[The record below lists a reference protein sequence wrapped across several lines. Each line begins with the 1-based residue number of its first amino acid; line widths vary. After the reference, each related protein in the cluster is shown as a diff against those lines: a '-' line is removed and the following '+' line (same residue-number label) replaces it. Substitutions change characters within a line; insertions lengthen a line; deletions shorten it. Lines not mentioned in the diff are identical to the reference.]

1 MASTKSASS
10 KRNTSSKNN
19 SSSKAGSS
27 SKKNTSVR
35 NNAASKNE
43 SAKKNAARG
52 EQEYI
57 QEEIGI
63 GNEIAVWVIGAVMLI
78 LELAN
83 FGLCGAVRYVS
94 CFFFG
99 IFGVIQYIIPM
110 AFLFSA
116 FFLHVNEYKKRAVQ
130 KVVFGFLVLLC
141 IGMISQMAEGGLD
154 TNDFIELLKELFK
167 LGFGSEDGGHAG
179 GGILCGSLAFLLN
192 KAVGEVGTYIIII
205 LAIIICILLFTETS
219 LINLIK
225 NITGDM
231 MTSDDGYD
239 EDEDEFEEE
248 RIRRN
253 RKKSRKVKS
262 ERNPD
267 FDEIV
272 IEDYSDGRREGAVK
286 KSGNLLESIEVLS
299 DSPDK
304 TDKTGKKTD
313 KLPDDEEVH
322 EITMDVPVNLPG
334 ENMDAFS
341 NKTDIITEKYD
352 PYEDAQVLSL
362 SPIEDDEA
370 LPAPKKTRSRK
381 SSVNK
386 PVKEANV
393 VSDAKETSAIGD
405 TLTNSEKEAVMNMEN
420 KTAKEEKNLSAKE
433 VGSSDSDYKFPP
445 IELLKPGKSSGKL
458 TDNSVKENAIKLQE
472 VLKSFGVNVTMTNYS
487 CGPSVTR
494 YEMVPEQGVKV
505 SKITGLAD
513 DIMMNLAAQSIRIE
527 APIPGKSAV
536 GIEIPNGERSGVGF
550 RELIDT
556 QKFIKHPSKIAFAVG
571 KDIEGNVV
579 VEDIAKMPHLL
590 IAGATGSGKSV
601 CTNTLIMSI
610 LYKAR
615 PDEVKLIL
623 VDPKQ
628 VELKVYNGIPH
639 LLTPVVTDPKK
650 AAGALNW
657 AVAEMTDRYQKF
669 SECNVRNIQG
679 YNDKVREL
687 EESGEVGEDKLTK
700 MPQIVIIV
708 DELADLMMVAKAEVE
723 EAIVRLAQLARAAG
737 IHLVIATQRPSVDV
751 VTGLIKANVPS
762 RIALSVS
769 SGIDSRTIIDTVGAE
784 KLLGNGDMLFY
795 PTMYPKPLRV
805 QGAYISDDEVLKV
818 VEFLKA
824 NNGETTYSEE
834 MTNKI
839 TSSAAGGAMGG
850 HSDGGS
856 GDDRDE
862 YFVQAGKFIIEKN
875 KASIG
880 MLQRM
885 FKIGF
890 NRAARIMDQLS
901 EAGVVGPEV
910 GTKPREVLMTE
921 EQFEEYVD
929 EYF

>member
-1 MASTKSASS
+1 MAEKKSKSTNSNKETK
-10 KRNTSSKNN
+10 KRN
-19 SSSKAGSS
+19 
-27 SKKNTSVR
+27 
-35 NNAASKNE
+35 
-43 SAKKNAARG
+43 SAKTQAAKRNV
-52 EQEYI
+52 
-57 QEEIGI
+57 QEEESSYAL
-63 GNEIAVWVIGAVMLI
+63 EIAIWVIGAVMLI
-78 LELAN
+78 VELGN
-83 FGLCGAVRYVS
+83 FGLCGAVSYVS
-94 CFFFG
+94 NFFFG
-99 IFGVIQYIIPM
+99 LFGIIEYVLPVAVM
-110 AFLFSA
+110 FAA
-116 FFLHVNEYKKRAVQ
+116 FFLHINEYRRRAVN
-130 KVVFGFLVLLC
+130 KVVFGSFVLLC
-141 IGMISQMAEGGLD
+141 IGMIGQLAAGIDKYDFTKLFMEGFQD
-154 TNDFIELLKELFK
+154 K
-167 LGFGSEDGGHAG
+167 LG
-179 GGILCGSLAFLLN
+179 GGIVCGSLAYLLQA
-192 KAVGEVGTYIIII
+192 AVGQIGTYIIIVA
-205 LAIIICILLFTETS
+205 AIIICIVLFAEVSVIDMFRGVIET
-219 LINLIK
+219 I
-225 NITGDM
+225 
-231 MTSDDGYD
+231 SDVRADGREY
-239 EDEDEFEEE
+239 EEQEEE
-248 RIRRN
+248 IIPAGKKKRTSGYEHIVKEDYPDEKDPVFAQ
-253 RKKSRKVKS
+253 RKKTSVLDS
-262 ERNPD
+262 ISVLPPD
-267 FDEIV
+267 ADKGILP
-272 IEDYSDGRREGAVK
+272 AK
-286 KSGNLLESIEVLS
+286 KE
-299 DSPDK
+299 
-304 TDKTGKKTD
+304 T
-313 KLPDDEEVH
+313 KLPLNEEVH
-322 EITMDVPVNLPG
+322 EITMTYDLDLPG
-334 ENMDAFS
+334 EHMPVA
-341 NKTDIITEKYD
+341 EKEEKPD
-352 PYEDAQVLSL
+352 KPRRKRKATARQNTVPTVL
-362 SPIEDDEA
+362 PEA
-370 LPAPKKTRSRK
+370 EEQPMPKEMK
-381 SSVNK
+381 SSVPDK
-386 PVKEANV
+386 K
-393 VSDAKETSAIGD
+393 D
-405 TLTNSEKEAVMNMEN
+405 TALHMEN
-420 KTAKEEKNLSAKE
+420 KTAATVENVSAKE
-433 VGSSDSDYKFPP
+433 IGNSDHTYQFPP
-445 IELLKPGKSSGKL
+445 LELLKKGK
-458 TDNSVKENAIKLQE
+458 TQTAEKEDLIRHNAIKLQE

-536 GIEIPNGERSGVGF
+536 GIEIPNTKRSGVGF

-556 QKFIKHPSKIAFAVG
+556 EKFIKHPSKIAFAVG

-657 AVAEMTDRYQKF
+657 AVAEMTKRYQMF

-679 YNDKVREL
+679 YNEKVREVQ
-687 EESGEVGEDKLTK
+687 ESGKVDEDALEK

-769 SGIDSRTIIDTVGAE
+769 SGVDSRTIIDSVGAE

-805 QGAYISDDEVLKV
+805 QGAYISDDEVMNV
-818 VEFLKA
+818 VEYLKA
-824 NNGETTYSEE
+824 QNGETTYNEE
-834 MTNKI
+834 VTTQI
-839 TSSAAGGAMGG
+839 TSSTGSSATAIGNGA
-850 HSDGGS
+850 SDDG
-856 GDDRDE
+856 RDE
-862 YFVQAGKFIIEKN
+862 YFVQAGKFIIDKN

-890 NRAARIMDQLS
+890 NRAARIMDQLF
-901 EAGVVGPEV
+901 EAGVVGPEE
-910 GTKPREVLMTE
+910 GTKPRQVLMSE
-921 EQFEEYVD
+921 EQFEQYID

>member
-1 MASTKSASS
+1 MAEKKSKSTNSNKETK
-10 KRNTSSKNN
+10 KRN
-19 SSSKAGSS
+19 
-27 SKKNTSVR
+27 
-35 NNAASKNE
+35 
-43 SAKKNAARG
+43 SAKTQAAKRNV
-52 EQEYI
+52 
-57 QEEIGI
+57 QEEESSYAL
-63 GNEIAVWVIGAVMLI
+63 EITIWVIGAVMLI
-78 LELAN
+78 VELGN
-83 FGLCGAVRYVS
+83 FGLCGAVSYVS
-94 CFFFG
+94 NFFFG
-99 IFGVIQYIIPM
+99 LFGIIEYVLPVAVM
-110 AFLFSA
+110 FAA
-116 FFLHVNEYKKRAVQ
+116 FFLHINEYRRRAVN
-130 KVVFGFLVLLC
+130 KVVFGSFVLLC
-141 IGMISQMAEGGLD
+141 IGMIGQLAAGIDKYDFTKLFMEGFQD
-154 TNDFIELLKELFK
+154 K
-167 LGFGSEDGGHAG
+167 LG
-179 GGILCGSLAFLLN
+179 GGIVCGSLAYLLQA
-192 KAVGEVGTYIIII
+192 AVGQIGTYIIIVA
-205 LAIIICILLFTETS
+205 AIIICIVLFAEVSVIDMFRGVIET
-219 LINLIK
+219 I
-225 NITGDM
+225 
-231 MTSDDGYD
+231 SDVRADGREY
-239 EDEDEFEEE
+239 EEQEEE
-248 RIRRN
+248 IIPAGKKKRTSGYEHIVKEDYPDEKDPVFAQ
-253 RKKSRKVKS
+253 RKKTSVLDS
-262 ERNPD
+262 ISVLPPD
-267 FDEIV
+267 ADKGILP
-272 IEDYSDGRREGAVK
+272 AK
-286 KSGNLLESIEVLS
+286 KE
-299 DSPDK
+299 
-304 TDKTGKKTD
+304 T
-313 KLPDDEEVH
+313 KLPLNEEVH
-322 EITMDVPVNLPG
+322 EITMTYDLDLPG
-334 ENMDAFS
+334 EHMPVA
-341 NKTDIITEKYD
+341 EKEEKPD
-352 PYEDAQVLSL
+352 KPRRKRKATARQNTVPTVL
-362 SPIEDDEA
+362 PEA
-370 LPAPKKTRSRK
+370 EEQPMPKEMK
-381 SSVNK
+381 SSVPDK
-386 PVKEANV
+386 KDIA
-393 VSDAKETSAIGD
+393 
-405 TLTNSEKEAVMNMEN
+405 LHMEN
-420 KTAKEEKNLSAKE
+420 KTAATVENVSAKE
-433 VGSSDSDYKFPP
+433 IGNSDHTYQFPP
-445 IELLKPGKSSGKL
+445 LELLKKGK
-458 TDNSVKENAIKLQE
+458 TQTAEKEDLIRHNAIKLQE

-536 GIEIPNGERSGVGF
+536 GIEIPNTKRSGVGF

-556 QKFIKHPSKIAFAVG
+556 EKFIKHPSKIAFAVG

-657 AVAEMTDRYQKF
+657 AVAEMTKRYQMF

-679 YNDKVREL
+679 YNEKVREVQ
-687 EESGEVGEDKLTK
+687 ESGKVDEDALEK

-769 SGIDSRTIIDTVGAE
+769 SGVDSRTIIDSVGAE

-805 QGAYISDDEVLKV
+805 QGAYISDDEVMNV
-818 VEFLKA
+818 VEYLKA
-824 NNGETTYSEE
+824 QNGETTYNEE
-834 MTNKI
+834 VTTQI
-839 TSSAAGGAMGG
+839 TSSAGSSATAIGNGA
-850 HSDGGS
+850 SD
-856 GDDRDE
+856 DDRDE
-862 YFVQAGKFIIEKN
+862 YFVQAGKFIIDKN

-890 NRAARIMDQLS
+890 NRAARIMDQLF
-901 EAGVVGPEV
+901 EAGVVGPEE
-910 GTKPREVLMTE
+910 GTKPRQVLMSE
-921 EQFEEYVD
+921 EQFEQYID

>member
-1 MASTKSASS
+1 MPVAEK
-10 KRNTSSKNN
+10 
-19 SSSKAGSS
+19 
-27 SKKNTSVR
+27 
-35 NNAASKNE
+35 
-43 SAKKNAARG
+43 
-52 EQEYI
+52 
-57 QEEIGI
+57 EE
-63 GNEIAVWVIGAVMLI
+63 
-78 LELAN
+78 
-83 FGLCGAVRYVS
+83 
-94 CFFFG
+94 
-99 IFGVIQYIIPM
+99 
-110 AFLFSA
+110 
-116 FFLHVNEYKKRAVQ
+116 K
-130 KVVFGFLVLLC
+130 
-141 IGMISQMAEGGLD
+141 
-154 TNDFIELLKELFK
+154 
-167 LGFGSEDGGHAG
+167 
-179 GGILCGSLAFLLN
+179 
-192 KAVGEVGTYIIII
+192 
-205 LAIIICILLFTETS
+205 
-219 LINLIK
+219 
-225 NITGDM
+225 
-231 MTSDDGYD
+231 
-239 EDEDEFEEE
+239 
-248 RIRRN
+248 
-253 RKKSRKVKS
+253 
-262 ERNPD
+262 
-267 FDEIV
+267 
-272 IEDYSDGRREGAVK
+272 
-286 KSGNLLESIEVLS
+286 
-299 DSPDK
+299 PDK
-304 TDKTGKKTD
+304 PRRKRKATARQNTVPTV
-313 KLPDDEEVH
+313 LAEAEEQSMAK
-322 EITMDVPVNLPG
+322 EM
-334 ENMDAFS
+334 
-341 NKTDIITEKYD
+341 
-352 PYEDAQVLSL
+352 
-362 SPIEDDEA
+362 
-370 LPAPKKTRSRK
+370 K
-381 SSVNK
+381 SSVPDMKNT
-386 PVKEANV
+386 A
-393 VSDAKETSAIGD
+393 
-405 TLTNSEKEAVMNMEN
+405 LHMEN
-420 KTAKEEKNLSAKE
+420 KTAATVENVSAKE
-433 VGSSDSDYKFPP
+433 IGNSDHTYQFPP
-445 IELLKPGKSSGKL
+445 LELLKKGK
-458 TDNSVKENAIKLQE
+458 TQTAEKEDLIRHNAIKLQE

-536 GIEIPNGERSGVGF
+536 GIEIPNTKRSGVGF

-556 QKFIKHPSKIAFAVG
+556 EKFIKHPSKIAFAVG

-657 AVAEMTDRYQKF
+657 AVAEMTKRYQMF

-679 YNDKVREL
+679 YNEKVREVQ
-687 EESGEVGEDKLTK
+687 ESGKVDEDALEK

-769 SGIDSRTIIDTVGAE
+769 SGVDSRTIIDSVGAE

-805 QGAYISDDEVLKV
+805 QGAYISDDEVMNV
-818 VEFLKA
+818 VEYLKA
-824 NNGETTYSEE
+824 QNGETTYNEE
-834 MTNKI
+834 VTTQI
-839 TSSAAGGAMGG
+839 TSSAGSSTTAIGNGA
-850 HSDGGS
+850 SD
-856 GDDRDE
+856 DDRDE
-862 YFVQAGKFIIEKN
+862 YFVQAGKFIIDKN

-890 NRAARIMDQLS
+890 NRAARIMDQLF
-901 EAGVVGPEV
+901 EAGVVGPEE
-910 GTKPREVLMTE
+910 GTKPRQVLMSE
-921 EQFEEYVD
+921 EQFEQYID

>member
-1 MASTKSASS
+1 MAEKKSKSTNSNKETK
-10 KRNTSSKNN
+10 KRN
-19 SSSKAGSS
+19 
-27 SKKNTSVR
+27 
-35 NNAASKNE
+35 
-43 SAKKNAARG
+43 SAKTQTVKRNV
-52 EQEYI
+52 
-57 QEEIGI
+57 QEEESSYAL
-63 GNEIAVWVIGAVMLI
+63 EIAIWVIGAVMLI
-78 LELAN
+78 IELGN
-83 FGLCGAVRYVS
+83 FGLCGAVSYVS
-94 CFFFG
+94 NFFFG
-99 IFGVIQYIIPM
+99 LFGIIEYVLPVAVM
-110 AFLFSA
+110 FAA
-116 FFLHVNEYKKRAVQ
+116 FFLHINEYKRRAVN
-130 KVVFGFLVLLC
+130 KVVFGSFVLLC
-141 IGMISQMAEGGLD
+141 IGMIGQLAAGIDKYDFTKLFMEGFQD
-154 TNDFIELLKELFK
+154 K
-167 LGFGSEDGGHAG
+167 LG
-179 GGILCGSLAFLLN
+179 GGIVCGSLAYLLQA
-192 KAVGEVGTYIIII
+192 AVGQIGTYIIIVA
-205 LAIIICILLFTETS
+205 AIIICIVLFAEVSVIDMFRGVIETIS
-219 LINLIK
+219 DVRADGREYEEQDEEIIPAGK
-225 NITGDM
+225 KKR
-231 MTSDDGYD
+231 TSGYEHIVKEDYPD
-239 EDEDEFEEE
+239 EKDPVFAQ
-248 RIRRN
+248 
-253 RKKSRKVKS
+253 RKKTSVLDS
-262 ERNPD
+262 ISVLP
-267 FDEIV
+267 
-272 IEDYSDGRREGAVK
+272 SDADKGILPAK
-286 KSGNLLESIEVLS
+286 KE
-299 DSPDK
+299 
-304 TDKTGKKTD
+304 T
-313 KLPDDEEVH
+313 KLPLNEEVH
-322 EITMDVPVNLPG
+322 EITMTYDLDLPG
-334 ENMDAFS
+334 EHMPVA
-341 NKTDIITEKYD
+341 EKEEKPD
-352 PYEDAQVLSL
+352 KPRRKRKATARQNTVPTVLA
-362 SPIEDDEA
+362 EA
-370 LPAPKKTRSRK
+370 EEQSMAKEMK
-381 SSVNK
+381 SSVPDMKNT
-386 PVKEANV
+386 A
-393 VSDAKETSAIGD
+393 
-405 TLTNSEKEAVMNMEN
+405 LHMEN
-420 KTAKEEKNLSAKE
+420 KTAATVENVSAKE
-433 VGSSDSDYKFPP
+433 IGNSDHTYQFPP
-445 IELLKPGKSSGKL
+445 LELLKKGK
-458 TDNSVKENAIKLQE
+458 TQTAEKEDLIRHNAIKLQE

-536 GIEIPNGERSGVGF
+536 GIEIPNTKRSGVGF

-556 QKFIKHPSKIAFAVG
+556 EKFIKHPSKIAFAVG

-657 AVAEMTDRYQKF
+657 AVAEMTKRYQMF

-679 YNDKVREL
+679 YNEKVREVQ
-687 EESGEVGEDKLTK
+687 ESGKVDEDALEK

-769 SGIDSRTIIDTVGAE
+769 SGVDSRTIIDSVGAE

-805 QGAYISDDEVLKV
+805 QGAYISDDEVMNV
-818 VEFLKA
+818 VEYLKA
-824 NNGETTYSEE
+824 QNGETTYNEE
-834 MTNKI
+834 VTTQI
-839 TSSAAGGAMGG
+839 TSSAGSSATAIGNGA
-850 HSDGGS
+850 SD
-856 GDDRDE
+856 DDRDE
-862 YFVQAGKFIIEKN
+862 YFVQAGKFIIDKN

-890 NRAARIMDQLS
+890 NRAARIMDQLF
-901 EAGVVGPEV
+901 EAGVVGPEE
-910 GTKPREVLMTE
+910 GTKPRQVLMSE
-921 EQFEEYVD
+921 EQFEQYID

>member
-1 MASTKSASS
+1 MAEKKSKSTNSNKETK
-10 KRNTSSKNN
+10 KRN
-19 SSSKAGSS
+19 
-27 SKKNTSVR
+27 
-35 NNAASKNE
+35 
-43 SAKKNAARG
+43 SAKTQTVKRNV
-52 EQEYI
+52 
-57 QEEIGI
+57 QEEESSYAL
-63 GNEIAVWVIGAVMLI
+63 EIAIWVIGAVMLI
-78 LELAN
+78 IELGN
-83 FGLCGAVRYVS
+83 FGLCGAVSYVS
-94 CFFFG
+94 NFFFG
-99 IFGVIQYIIPM
+99 LFGIIEYVLPVAVM
-110 AFLFSA
+110 FAA
-116 FFLHVNEYKKRAVQ
+116 FFLHINEYKRRAVN
-130 KVVFGFLVLLC
+130 KVVFGSFVLLC
-141 IGMISQMAEGGLD
+141 IGMIGQLAAGIDKYDFTKLFMEGFQD
-154 TNDFIELLKELFK
+154 K
-167 LGFGSEDGGHAG
+167 LG
-179 GGILCGSLAFLLN
+179 GGIVCGSLAYLLQA
-192 KAVGEVGTYIIII
+192 AVGQIGTYIIIVA
-205 LAIIICILLFTETS
+205 AIIICIVLFAEVSVIDMFRGVIETIS
-219 LINLIK
+219 DVRADGREYEEQDEEIIPAGK
-225 NITGDM
+225 KKR
-231 MTSDDGYD
+231 TSGYEHIVKEDYPD
-239 EDEDEFEEE
+239 EKDPVFAQ
-248 RIRRN
+248 
-253 RKKSRKVKS
+253 RKKTSVLDS
-262 ERNPD
+262 ISVLP
-267 FDEIV
+267 
-272 IEDYSDGRREGAVK
+272 SDADKGILPAK
-286 KSGNLLESIEVLS
+286 KE
-299 DSPDK
+299 
-304 TDKTGKKTD
+304 T
-313 KLPDDEEVH
+313 KLPLNEEVH
-322 EITMDVPVNLPG
+322 EITMTYDLDLPG
-334 ENMDAFS
+334 EHMPVA
-341 NKTDIITEKYD
+341 EKEEKPD
-352 PYEDAQVLSL
+352 KPRRKRKATARQNTVPTVLA
-362 SPIEDDEA
+362 EA
-370 LPAPKKTRSRK
+370 EEQSMAKEMK
-381 SSVNK
+381 SSVPDMKNT
-386 PVKEANV
+386 A
-393 VSDAKETSAIGD
+393 
-405 TLTNSEKEAVMNMEN
+405 LHMEN
-420 KTAKEEKNLSAKE
+420 KTAATVENVSAKE
-433 VGSSDSDYKFPP
+433 IGNSDHTYQFPP
-445 IELLKPGKSSGKL
+445 LELLKKGK
-458 TDNSVKENAIKLQE
+458 TQTAEKEDLIRHNAIKLQE

-536 GIEIPNGERSGVGF
+536 GIEIPNTKRSGVGF

-556 QKFIKHPSKIAFAVG
+556 EKFIKHPSKIAFAVG

-657 AVAEMTDRYQKF
+657 AVAEMTKRYQMF

-679 YNDKVREL
+679 YNEKVREVQ
-687 EESGEVGEDKLTK
+687 ESGKVDEDALEK

-769 SGIDSRTIIDTVGAE
+769 SGVDSRTIIDSVGAE

-805 QGAYISDDEVLKV
+805 QGAYISDDEVMNV
-818 VEFLKA
+818 VEYLKTQ
-824 NNGETTYSEE
+824 NGETTYNEE
-834 MTNKI
+834 VTTQI
-839 TSSAAGGAMGG
+839 TSSAGSSATAIGNGA
-850 HSDGGS
+850 SD
-856 GDDRDE
+856 DDRDE
-862 YFVQAGKFIIEKN
+862 YFVQAGKFIIDKN

-890 NRAARIMDQLS
+890 NRAARIMDQLF
-901 EAGVVGPEV
+901 EAGVVGPEE
-910 GTKPREVLMTE
+910 GTKPRQVLMSE
-921 EQFEEYVD
+921 EQFEQYID

>member
-1 MASTKSASS
+1 MAEKKSKSTNSNKETK
-10 KRNTSSKNN
+10 KRN
-19 SSSKAGSS
+19 
-27 SKKNTSVR
+27 
-35 NNAASKNE
+35 
-43 SAKKNAARG
+43 SAKTQTVKRNV
-52 EQEYI
+52 
-57 QEEIGI
+57 QEEESSYAL
-63 GNEIAVWVIGAVMLI
+63 EIAIWVIGAVMLI
-78 LELAN
+78 VELGN
-83 FGLCGAVRYVS
+83 FGLCGAVSYVS
-94 CFFFG
+94 NFFFG
-99 IFGVIQYIIPM
+99 LFGIIEYVLPVAVM
-110 AFLFSA
+110 FAA
-116 FFLHVNEYKKRAVQ
+116 FFLHINEYKRRAVN
-130 KVVFGFLVLLC
+130 KVVFGSFVLLC
-141 IGMISQMAEGGLD
+141 IGMIGQLAAGIDKYDFTKLFMEGFQD
-154 TNDFIELLKELFK
+154 K
-167 LGFGSEDGGHAG
+167 LG
-179 GGILCGSLAFLLN
+179 GGIVCGSLAYLLQA
-192 KAVGEVGTYIIII
+192 AVGQIGTYIIIVA
-205 LAIIICILLFTETS
+205 AIIICIVLFAEVSVIDMFRGVIETIS
-219 LINLIK
+219 DVRADGREYEEQDEEIIPAGK
-225 NITGDM
+225 KKR
-231 MTSDDGYD
+231 TSGYEHIVKEDYPD
-239 EDEDEFEEE
+239 EKDPVFAQ
-248 RIRRN
+248 
-253 RKKSRKVKS
+253 RKKTSVLDS
-262 ERNPD
+262 ISVLP
-267 FDEIV
+267 
-272 IEDYSDGRREGAVK
+272 SDADKGILPAK
-286 KSGNLLESIEVLS
+286 KE
-299 DSPDK
+299 
-304 TDKTGKKTD
+304 T
-313 KLPDDEEVH
+313 KLPLNEEVH
-322 EITMDVPVNLPG
+322 EITMTYDLDLPG
-334 ENMDAFS
+334 EHMPVA
-341 NKTDIITEKYD
+341 EKEEKPD
-352 PYEDAQVLSL
+352 KPRRKRKATARQNTVPTVLA
-362 SPIEDDEA
+362 EA
-370 LPAPKKTRSRK
+370 EEQSMAKEMK
-381 SSVNK
+381 SSVPDMKNT
-386 PVKEANV
+386 V
-393 VSDAKETSAIGD
+393 
-405 TLTNSEKEAVMNMEN
+405 LHMEN
-420 KTAKEEKNLSAKE
+420 KTAATVENVSAKE
-433 VGSSDSDYKFPP
+433 IGNSDHTYQFPP
-445 IELLKPGKSSGKL
+445 LELLKKGK
-458 TDNSVKENAIKLQE
+458 TQTAEKEDLIRHNAIKLQE

-536 GIEIPNGERSGVGF
+536 GIEIPNTKRSGVGF

-556 QKFIKHPSKIAFAVG
+556 EKFIKHPSKIAFAVG

-657 AVAEMTDRYQKF
+657 AVAEMTKRYQMF

-679 YNDKVREL
+679 YNEKVREVQ
-687 EESGEVGEDKLTK
+687 ESGKVDEDALEK

-769 SGIDSRTIIDTVGAE
+769 SGVDSRTIIDSVGAE

-805 QGAYISDDEVLKV
+805 QGAYISDDEVMNV
-818 VEFLKA
+818 VEYLKA
-824 NNGETTYSEE
+824 QNGETTYNEE
-834 MTNKI
+834 VTTQI
-839 TSSAAGGAMGG
+839 TSSAGSSATAIGNGA
-850 HSDGGS
+850 SD
-856 GDDRDE
+856 DDRDE
-862 YFVQAGKFIIEKN
+862 YFVQAGKFIIDKN

-890 NRAARIMDQLS
+890 NRAARIMDQLF
-901 EAGVVGPEV
+901 EAGVVGPEE
-910 GTKPREVLMTE
+910 GTKPRQVLMSE
-921 EQFEEYVD
+921 EQFEQYID

>member
-1 MASTKSASS
+1 MAEKKSKSTNSNKETK
-10 KRNTSSKNN
+10 KRN
-19 SSSKAGSS
+19 
-27 SKKNTSVR
+27 
-35 NNAASKNE
+35 
-43 SAKKNAARG
+43 SAKTQTVKRNV
-52 EQEYI
+52 
-57 QEEIGI
+57 QEEESSYAL
-63 GNEIAVWVIGAVMLI
+63 EIAIWVIGAVMLI
-78 LELAN
+78 IELGN
-83 FGLCGAVRYVS
+83 FGLCGAVSYVS
-94 CFFFG
+94 NFFFG
-99 IFGVIQYIIPM
+99 LFGIIEYVLPVAVM
-110 AFLFSA
+110 FAA
-116 FFLHVNEYKKRAVQ
+116 FFLHINEYKRRAVN
-130 KVVFGFLVLLC
+130 KVVFGSFVLLC
-141 IGMISQMAEGGLD
+141 IGMIGQLAAGIDKYDFTKLFMEGFQD
-154 TNDFIELLKELFK
+154 K
-167 LGFGSEDGGHAG
+167 LG
-179 GGILCGSLAFLLN
+179 GGIVCGSLAYLLQA
-192 KAVGEVGTYIIII
+192 AVGQIGTYIIIVA
-205 LAIIICILLFTETS
+205 AIIICIVLFAEVSVIDMFRGVIETIS
-219 LINLIK
+219 DVRADGREYEEQDEEIIPAGK
-225 NITGDM
+225 KKR
-231 MTSDDGYD
+231 TSGYEHIVKEDYPD
-239 EDEDEFEEE
+239 EKDPVFAQ
-248 RIRRN
+248 
-253 RKKSRKVKS
+253 RKKTSVLDS
-262 ERNPD
+262 ISVLP
-267 FDEIV
+267 
-272 IEDYSDGRREGAVK
+272 SDADKGILPAK
-286 KSGNLLESIEVLS
+286 KE
-299 DSPDK
+299 
-304 TDKTGKKTD
+304 T
-313 KLPDDEEVH
+313 KLPLNEEVH
-322 EITMDVPVNLPG
+322 EITMTYDLDLPG
-334 ENMDAFS
+334 EHMPVA
-341 NKTDIITEKYD
+341 EKEEKPD
-352 PYEDAQVLSL
+352 KPRRKRKATARQNTVPTVLA
-362 SPIEDDEA
+362 EA
-370 LPAPKKTRSRK
+370 EEQSMAKEMK
-381 SSVNK
+381 SSVPDKKNT
-386 PVKEANV
+386 A
-393 VSDAKETSAIGD
+393 
-405 TLTNSEKEAVMNMEN
+405 LHMEN
-420 KTAKEEKNLSAKE
+420 KTAATVENVSAKE
-433 VGSSDSDYKFPP
+433 IGNSDHTYQFPP
-445 IELLKPGKSSGKL
+445 LELLKKGK
-458 TDNSVKENAIKLQE
+458 TQTAEKEDLIRHNAIKLQE

-536 GIEIPNGERSGVGF
+536 GIEIPNTKRSGVGF

-556 QKFIKHPSKIAFAVG
+556 EKFIKHPSKIAFAVG

-657 AVAEMTDRYQKF
+657 AVAEMTKRYQMF

-679 YNDKVREL
+679 YNEKVREVQ
-687 EESGEVGEDKLTK
+687 ESGKVDEDALEK

-769 SGIDSRTIIDTVGAE
+769 SGVDSRTIIDSVGAE

-805 QGAYISDDEVLKV
+805 QGAYISDDEVMNV
-818 VEFLKA
+818 VEYLKA
-824 NNGETTYSEE
+824 QNGETTYNEE
-834 MTNKI
+834 VTTQI
-839 TSSAAGGAMGG
+839 TSSAGSSTTAIGNGA
-850 HSDGGS
+850 SD
-856 GDDRDE
+856 DDRDE
-862 YFVQAGKFIIEKN
+862 YFVQAGKFIIDKN

-890 NRAARIMDQLS
+890 NRAARIMDQLF
-901 EAGVVGPEV
+901 EAGVVGPEE
-910 GTKPREVLMTE
+910 GTKPRQVLMSE
-921 EQFEEYVD
+921 EQFEQYID

>member
-1 MASTKSASS
+1 MKEDYPDEKDPVFAQ
-10 KRNTSSKNN
+10 R
-19 SSSKAGSS
+19 
-27 SKKNTSVR
+27 KKTSVLDSISVLPPD
-35 NNAASKNE
+35 ADKGILP
-43 SAKKNAARG
+43 AKK
-52 EQEYI
+52 
-57 QEEIGI
+57 
-63 GNEIAVWVIGAVMLI
+63 
-78 LELAN
+78 
-83 FGLCGAVRYVS
+83 
-94 CFFFG
+94 
-99 IFGVIQYIIPM
+99 
-110 AFLFSA
+110 
-116 FFLHVNEYKKRAVQ
+116 
-130 KVVFGFLVLLC
+130 
-141 IGMISQMAEGGLD
+141 
-154 TNDFIELLKELFK
+154 
-167 LGFGSEDGGHAG
+167 
-179 GGILCGSLAFLLN
+179 
-192 KAVGEVGTYIIII
+192 
-205 LAIIICILLFTETS
+205 ET
-219 LINLIK
+219 
-225 NITGDM
+225 
-231 MTSDDGYD
+231 
-239 EDEDEFEEE
+239 
-248 RIRRN
+248 
-253 RKKSRKVKS
+253 
-262 ERNPD
+262 
-267 FDEIV
+267 
-272 IEDYSDGRREGAVK
+272 
-286 KSGNLLESIEVLS
+286 
-299 DSPDK
+299 
-304 TDKTGKKTD
+304 
-313 KLPDDEEVH
+313 KLPLNEEVH
-322 EITMDVPVNLPG
+322 EITMTYDLDLPG
-334 ENMDAFS
+334 EHMPVA
-341 NKTDIITEKYD
+341 EKEEKPD
-352 PYEDAQVLSL
+352 KPRRKRKATARQNTVPTVL
-362 SPIEDDEA
+362 PEA
-370 LPAPKKTRSRK
+370 EEQPMPKEMK
-381 SSVNK
+381 SSVPDK
-386 PVKEANV
+386 KDIA
-393 VSDAKETSAIGD
+393 
-405 TLTNSEKEAVMNMEN
+405 LHMEN
-420 KTAKEEKNLSAKE
+420 KTAATVENVSAKE
-433 VGSSDSDYKFPP
+433 IGNSDHTYQFPP
-445 IELLKPGKSSGKL
+445 LELLKKGK
-458 TDNSVKENAIKLQE
+458 TQTAEKEDLIRHNAIKLQE

-536 GIEIPNGERSGVGF
+536 GIEIPNTKRSGVGF

-556 QKFIKHPSKIAFAVG
+556 EKFIKHPSKIAFAVG

-657 AVAEMTDRYQKF
+657 AVAEMTKRYQMF

-679 YNDKVREL
+679 YNEKVREVQ
-687 EESGEVGEDKLTK
+687 ESGKVDEDALEK

-769 SGIDSRTIIDTVGAE
+769 SGVDSRTIIDSVGAE

-805 QGAYISDDEVLKV
+805 QGAYISDDEVMNV
-818 VEFLKA
+818 VEYLKA
-824 NNGETTYSEE
+824 QNGETTYNEE
-834 MTNKI
+834 VTTQI
-839 TSSAAGGAMGG
+839 TSSAGSSATAIGNGA
-850 HSDGGS
+850 SD
-856 GDDRDE
+856 DDRDE
-862 YFVQAGKFIIEKN
+862 YFVQAGKFIIDKN

-890 NRAARIMDQLS
+890 NRAARIMDQLF
-901 EAGVVGPEV
+901 EAGVVGPEE
-910 GTKPREVLMTE
+910 GTKPRQVLMSE
-921 EQFEEYVD
+921 EQFEQYID

>member
-1 MASTKSASS
+1 M
-10 KRNTSSKNN
+10 
-19 SSSKAGSS
+19 AGSNNQNKKRTS
-27 SKKNTSVR
+27 YNRGSGGGSVRKNSTSKGNSKKKQNQEQAEASF
-35 NNAASKNE
+35 AA
-43 SAKKNAARG
+43 
-52 EQEYI
+52 
-57 QEEIGI
+57 EIT
-63 GNEIAVWVIGAVMLI
+63 VWVICAVMLI
-78 LELAN
+78 IELGN
-83 FGLCGAVRYVS
+83 FGLCGFINNISR
-94 CFFFG
+94 FFFG
-99 IFGVIQYIIPM
+99 IFGMIEYILPIM
-110 AFLFSA
+110 VMFAA
-116 FFLHVNEYKKRAVQ
+116 FFLHINEYKKRAVQ
-130 KVVFGFLVLLC
+130 KVIFGSCVLLC
-141 IGMISQMAEGGLD
+141 FGMIAQLAVGMD
-154 TNDFIELLKELFK
+154 TYDFARLFK
-167 LGFGSEDGGHAG
+167 EGFDDQLG
-179 GGILCGSLAFLLN
+179 GGILCGSLAYLLHRG
-192 KAVGEVGTYIIII
+192 VGLVGTYIIII
-205 LAIIICILLFTETS
+205 LAIILCVVLFAEVS
-219 LINLIK
+219 VIDFIK
-225 NITGDM
+225 KLANAAGEKEADVEM
-231 MTSDDGYD
+231 LS
-239 EDEDEFEEE
+239 EELPE
-248 RIRRN
+248 N
-253 RKKSRKVKS
+253 RKPGKRKKQKKDS
-262 ERNPD
+262 D
-267 FDEIV
+267 FKEIV
-272 IEDYSDGRREGAVK
+272 REDYPDDRDEVFTQRKKASVLEQISVLPSDADQGILPSKIV
-286 KSGNLLESIEVLS
+286 
-299 DSPDK
+299 
-304 TDKTGKKTD
+304 D
-313 KLPDDEEVH
+313 KLPENEEVH
-322 EITMDVPVNLPG
+322 EITMDYELPLPG
-334 ENMDAFS
+334 EGMEHIA
-341 NKTDIITEKYD
+341 ITE
-352 PYEDAQVLSL
+352 
-362 SPIEDDEA
+362 IEKEEVKEHA
-370 LPAPKKTRSRK
+370 KKATRKPRSRK
-381 SSVNK
+381 
-386 PVKEANV
+386 NV
-393 VSDAKETSAIGD
+393 VPAVLPEEEMPVAAESVKTEAMDAAG
-405 TLTNSEKEAVMNMEN
+405 LAMEN
-420 KTAKEEKNLSAKE
+420 KTAAEVKNISAKE
-433 VGSSDSDYKFPP
+433 VGKSDSEYQFPP
-445 IELLKPGKSSGKL
+445 MELLKKGKKQAAA
-458 TDNSVKENAIKLQE
+458 KEDVIRQNAIKLQE

-536 GIEIPNGERSGVGF
+536 GIEIPNSSRSGVGF

-556 QKFIKHPSKIAFAVG
+556 EKFIKHPSRLAFAVG

-657 AVAEMTDRYQKF
+657 AVAEMTKRYQMF

-679 YNDKVREL
+679 YNARVKEVQESGKL
-687 EESGEVGEDKLTK
+687 EEEKLEK

-769 SGIDSRTIIDTVGAE
+769 SGVDSRTIIDSVGAE

-805 QGAYISDDEVLKV
+805 QGAYISDDEVVNV
-818 VEFLKA
+818 VEYLKA
-824 NNGETTYSEE
+824 QNGETTYSEE
-834 MTNKI
+834 MTNQI
-839 TSSAAGGAMGG
+839 TSTGLNSTTAAG
-850 HSDGGS
+850 DGS
-856 GDDRDE
+856 SVNDHDE
-862 YFVQAGKFIIEKN
+862 YFVQAGRFIIEKN

-890 NRAARIMDQLS
+890 NRAARIMDQLF
-901 EAGVVGPEV
+901 EAGVVGPEE
-910 GTKPREVLMTE
+910 GTKPRQVLMSE
-921 EQFEEYVD
+921 EQFEEYID

>member
-1 MASTKSASS
+1 MAEKKSKSTNSNKETK
-10 KRNTSSKNN
+10 KRN
-19 SSSKAGSS
+19 
-27 SKKNTSVR
+27 
-35 NNAASKNE
+35 
-43 SAKKNAARG
+43 SAKTKTVKRNV
-52 EQEYI
+52 
-57 QEEIGI
+57 QEEESSYAL
-63 GNEIAVWVIGAVMLI
+63 EIAIWVIGAVMLI
-78 LELAN
+78 VELGN
-83 FGLCGAVRYVS
+83 FGLCGAVSYVS
-94 CFFFG
+94 NFFFG
-99 IFGVIQYIIPM
+99 LFGIIEYVLPVAVM
-110 AFLFSA
+110 FAA
-116 FFLHVNEYKKRAVQ
+116 FFLHINEYKRRAVN
-130 KVVFGFLVLLC
+130 KVVFGSFVLLC
-141 IGMISQMAEGGLD
+141 IGMIGQLAAGIDKYDFTKLFMEGFQD
-154 TNDFIELLKELFK
+154 K
-167 LGFGSEDGGHAG
+167 LG
-179 GGILCGSLAFLLN
+179 GGIVCGSLAYLLQA
-192 KAVGEVGTYIIII
+192 AVGQIGTYIIIVA
-205 LAIIICILLFTETS
+205 AIIICIVLFAEVSVIDMFRGVIETIS
-219 LINLIK
+219 DVRADGREYEEQDEEIIPAGK
-225 NITGDM
+225 KKR
-231 MTSDDGYD
+231 TSGYEHIVKEDYPD
-239 EDEDEFEEE
+239 EKDPVFAQ
-248 RIRRN
+248 
-253 RKKSRKVKS
+253 RKKTSVLDS
-262 ERNPD
+262 ISVLP
-267 FDEIV
+267 
-272 IEDYSDGRREGAVK
+272 SD
-286 KSGNLLESIEVLS
+286 
-299 DSPDK
+299 
-304 TDKTGKKTD
+304 TDKGILPAKKET
-313 KLPDDEEVH
+313 KLPLNEEVH
-322 EITMDVPVNLPG
+322 EITMTYDLDLPG
-334 ENMDAFS
+334 EHMPVA
-341 NKTDIITEKYD
+341 EKEEKPD
-352 PYEDAQVLSL
+352 KPRRKRKATARQNTVPTVL
-362 SPIEDDEA
+362 PEA
-370 LPAPKKTRSRK
+370 EEQSMAKEVK
-381 SSVNK
+381 SSVPDKKNT
-386 PVKEANV
+386 A
-393 VSDAKETSAIGD
+393 
-405 TLTNSEKEAVMNMEN
+405 LHMEN
-420 KTAKEEKNLSAKE
+420 KTAATVENVSAKE
-433 VGSSDSDYKFPP
+433 IGNSDHTYQFPP
-445 IELLKPGKSSGKL
+445 LELLKKGK
-458 TDNSVKENAIKLQE
+458 TQTAEKEDLIRHNAIKLQE

-536 GIEIPNGERSGVGF
+536 GIEIPNTKRSGVGF

-556 QKFIKHPSKIAFAVG
+556 EKFIKHPSKIAFAVG

-657 AVAEMTDRYQKF
+657 AVAEMTKRYQMF

-679 YNDKVREL
+679 YNEKVREVQ
-687 EESGEVGEDKLTK
+687 ESGKVDEDALEK

-769 SGIDSRTIIDTVGAE
+769 SGVDSRTIIDSVGAE

-805 QGAYISDDEVLKV
+805 QGAYISDDEVMNV
-818 VEFLKA
+818 VEYLKA
-824 NNGETTYSEE
+824 QNGETTYNEE
-834 MTNKI
+834 VTTQI
-839 TSSAAGGAMGG
+839 TSSAGSSATAIGNGA
-850 HSDGGS
+850 SD
-856 GDDRDE
+856 DDRDE
-862 YFVQAGKFIIEKN
+862 YFVQAGKFIIDKN

-890 NRAARIMDQLS
+890 NRAARIMDQLF
-901 EAGVVGPEV
+901 EAGVVGPEE
-910 GTKPREVLMTE
+910 GTKPRQVLMSE
-921 EQFEEYVD
+921 EQFEQYID

>member
-1 MASTKSASS
+1 MAEKKSKSTNSNKETK
-10 KRNTSSKNN
+10 KRN
-19 SSSKAGSS
+19 
-27 SKKNTSVR
+27 
-35 NNAASKNE
+35 
-43 SAKKNAARG
+43 SAKTQTVKRNV
-52 EQEYI
+52 
-57 QEEIGI
+57 QEEESSYAL
-63 GNEIAVWVIGAVMLI
+63 EIAIWVIGAVMLI
-78 LELAN
+78 VELGN
-83 FGLCGAVRYVS
+83 FGLCGAVSYVS
-94 CFFFG
+94 NFFFG
-99 IFGVIQYIIPM
+99 LFGIIEYVLPVAVM
-110 AFLFSA
+110 FAA
-116 FFLHVNEYKKRAVQ
+116 FFLHINEYKRRAVN
-130 KVVFGFLVLLC
+130 KVVFGSFVLLC
-141 IGMISQMAEGGLD
+141 IGMIGQLAAGIDKYDFTKLFMEGFQD
-154 TNDFIELLKELFK
+154 K
-167 LGFGSEDGGHAG
+167 LG
-179 GGILCGSLAFLLN
+179 GGIVCGSLAYLLQA
-192 KAVGEVGTYIIII
+192 AVGQIGTYIIIVA
-205 LAIIICILLFTETS
+205 AIIICIVLFAEVSVIDMFRGVIETIS
-219 LINLIK
+219 DVRADGREYEEQDEEIIPVGK
-225 NITGDM
+225 KKR
-231 MTSDDGYD
+231 TSGYEHIVKEDYPD
-239 EDEDEFEEE
+239 EKDPVFAQ
-248 RIRRN
+248 
-253 RKKSRKVKS
+253 RKKTSVLDS
-262 ERNPD
+262 ISVLP
-267 FDEIV
+267 
-272 IEDYSDGRREGAVK
+272 SDADKGILPAK
-286 KSGNLLESIEVLS
+286 KE
-299 DSPDK
+299 
-304 TDKTGKKTD
+304 T
-313 KLPDDEEVH
+313 KLPLNEEVH
-322 EITMDVPVNLPG
+322 EITMTYDLDLPG
-334 ENMDAFS
+334 EHMPVA
-341 NKTDIITEKYD
+341 EKEEKPD
-352 PYEDAQVLSL
+352 KPRRKRKATARQNTVPTVL
-362 SPIEDDEA
+362 PEA
-370 LPAPKKTRSRK
+370 EEQSMAKEVK
-381 SSVNK
+381 SSVPDKKNT
-386 PVKEANV
+386 A
-393 VSDAKETSAIGD
+393 
-405 TLTNSEKEAVMNMEN
+405 LHMEN
-420 KTAKEEKNLSAKE
+420 KTAATVENVSAKE
-433 VGSSDSDYKFPP
+433 IGNSDHTYQFPP
-445 IELLKPGKSSGKL
+445 LELLKKGK
-458 TDNSVKENAIKLQE
+458 TQTAEKEDLIRHNAIKLQE

-536 GIEIPNGERSGVGF
+536 GIEIPNTKRSGVGF

-556 QKFIKHPSKIAFAVG
+556 EKFIKHPSKIAFAVG

-657 AVAEMTDRYQKF
+657 AVAEMTKRYQMF

-679 YNDKVREL
+679 YNEKVREVQ
-687 EESGEVGEDKLTK
+687 ESGKVDEDALEK

-769 SGIDSRTIIDTVGAE
+769 SGVDSRTIIDSVGAE

-805 QGAYISDDEVLKV
+805 QGAYISDDEVMNV
-818 VEFLKA
+818 VEYLKA
-824 NNGETTYSEE
+824 QNGETTYNEE
-834 MTNKI
+834 VTTQI
-839 TSSAAGGAMGG
+839 TSSAGSSATAIGNGA
-850 HSDGGS
+850 SD
-856 GDDRDE
+856 DDRDE
-862 YFVQAGKFIIEKN
+862 YFVQAGKFIIDKN

-890 NRAARIMDQLS
+890 NRAARIMDQLF
-901 EAGVVGPEV
+901 EAGVVGPEE
-910 GTKPREVLMTE
+910 GTKPRQVLMSE
-921 EQFEEYVD
+921 EQFEQYID

>member
-1 MASTKSASS
+1 MAEKKSKSTNSNKETK
-10 KRNTSSKNN
+10 KRN
-19 SSSKAGSS
+19 
-27 SKKNTSVR
+27 
-35 NNAASKNE
+35 
-43 SAKKNAARG
+43 SAKTQTVKRNV
-52 EQEYI
+52 
-57 QEEIGI
+57 QEEESSYAL
-63 GNEIAVWVIGAVMLI
+63 EIAIWVIGAVMLI
-78 LELAN
+78 VELGN
-83 FGLCGAVRYVS
+83 FGLCGAVSYVS
-94 CFFFG
+94 DFFFG
-99 IFGVIQYIIPM
+99 LFGIIEYVLPVAVM
-110 AFLFSA
+110 FAA
-116 FFLHVNEYKKRAVQ
+116 FFLHINEYKRRAVN
-130 KVVFGFLVLLC
+130 KVVFGSFVLLC
-141 IGMISQMAEGGLD
+141 IGMIGQLAAGIDKYDFTKLFMEGFQD
-154 TNDFIELLKELFK
+154 K
-167 LGFGSEDGGHAG
+167 LG
-179 GGILCGSLAFLLN
+179 GGIVCGSLAYLLQA
-192 KAVGEVGTYIIII
+192 AVGQIGTYIIIVA
-205 LAIIICILLFTETS
+205 AIIICIVLFAEVSVIDMFRGVIETIS
-219 LINLIK
+219 DVRADGREYEEQDEEIIPAGK
-225 NITGDM
+225 KKR
-231 MTSDDGYD
+231 TSGYEHIVKEDYPD
-239 EDEDEFEEE
+239 EKDPVFAQ
-248 RIRRN
+248 
-253 RKKSRKVKS
+253 RKKTSVLDS
-262 ERNPD
+262 ISVLP
-267 FDEIV
+267 
-272 IEDYSDGRREGAVK
+272 SDADKGILPAK
-286 KSGNLLESIEVLS
+286 KE
-299 DSPDK
+299 
-304 TDKTGKKTD
+304 T
-313 KLPDDEEVH
+313 KLPLNEEVH
-322 EITMDVPVNLPG
+322 EITMTYDLDLPG
-334 ENMDAFS
+334 EHMPVA
-341 NKTDIITEKYD
+341 EKEEKPD
-352 PYEDAQVLSL
+352 KPRRKRKATARQNTVPTVL
-362 SPIEDDEA
+362 PEA
-370 LPAPKKTRSRK
+370 EEQSMAKEVK
-381 SSVNK
+381 SSVPDKKNT
-386 PVKEANV
+386 A
-393 VSDAKETSAIGD
+393 
-405 TLTNSEKEAVMNMEN
+405 LHMEN
-420 KTAKEEKNLSAKE
+420 KTAATVENVSAKE
-433 VGSSDSDYKFPP
+433 IGNSDHTYQFPP
-445 IELLKPGKSSGKL
+445 LELLKKGK
-458 TDNSVKENAIKLQE
+458 TQTAEKEDLIRHNAIKLQE

-536 GIEIPNGERSGVGF
+536 GIEIPNTKRSGVGF

-556 QKFIKHPSKIAFAVG
+556 EKFIKHPSKIAFAVG

-657 AVAEMTDRYQKF
+657 AVAEMTKRYQMF

-679 YNDKVREL
+679 YNEKVREVQ
-687 EESGEVGEDKLTK
+687 ESGKVDEDALEK

-769 SGIDSRTIIDTVGAE
+769 SGVDSRTIIDSVGAE

-805 QGAYISDDEVLKV
+805 QGAYISDDEVMNV
-818 VEFLKA
+818 VEYLKA
-824 NNGETTYSEE
+824 QNGETTYNEE
-834 MTNKI
+834 VTTQI
-839 TSSAAGGAMGG
+839 TSSAGSSTTAIGNGA
-850 HSDGGS
+850 SD
-856 GDDRDE
+856 DDRDE
-862 YFVQAGKFIIEKN
+862 YFVQAGKFIIDKN

-890 NRAARIMDQLS
+890 NRAARIMDQLF
-901 EAGVVGPEV
+901 EAGVVGPEE
-910 GTKPREVLMTE
+910 GTKPRQVLMSE
-921 EQFEEYVD
+921 EQFEQYID

>member
-1 MASTKSASS
+1 M
-10 KRNTSSKNN
+10 
-19 SSSKAGSS
+19 AGSNNQNKKRTS
-27 SKKNTSVR
+27 YNKGSGGGSARKSNPSKGNSR
-35 NNAASKNE
+35 
-43 SAKKNAARG
+43 KKQNQ
-52 EQEYI
+52 EQE
-57 QEEIGI
+57 ETSFAAEIT
-63 GNEIAVWVIGAVMLI
+63 VWVICAVMLMI
-78 LELAN
+78 ELGN
-83 FGLCGAVRYVS
+83 FGLCGFINNISR
-94 CFFFG
+94 FFFG
-99 IFGVIQYIIPM
+99 VFGMIEYILPLTVM
-110 AFLFSA
+110 FAA
-116 FFLHVNEYKKRAVQ
+116 FFLHINEYKKRAVQ
-130 KVVFGFLVLLC
+130 KVIFGFCVLLC
-141 IGMISQMAEGGLD
+141 FGMIAQLAVGIDEY
-154 TNDFIELLKELFK
+154 DFSRLFK
-167 LGFGSEDGGHAG
+167 EGFDDQLG
-179 GGILCGSLAFLLN
+179 GGILCGSIAYLLHRG
-192 KAVGEVGTYIIII
+192 VGLVGTYIIII
-205 LAIIICILLFTETS
+205 LAIILCVVLFAEVSVIDFIKKLAGTVREKETDANGEMFS
-219 LINLIK
+219 
-225 NITGDM
+225 
-231 MTSDDGYD
+231 
-239 EDEDEFEEE
+239 EEPPKSRKQE
-248 RIRRN
+248 
-253 RKKSRKVKS
+253 RKKSQKKDS
-262 ERNPD
+262 D
-267 FDEIV
+267 FQEIV
-272 IEDYSDGRREGAVK
+272 REDYPDDRDEVFTQRKKASVLEQISVLPSDADQGILP
-286 KSGNLLESIEVLS
+286 S
-299 DSPDK
+299 K
-304 TDKTGKKTD
+304 TVD
-313 KLPDDEEVH
+313 KLPENEEVH
-322 EITMDVPVNLPG
+322 EITMDYELPLPG
-334 ENMDAFS
+334 EGMENIA
-341 NKTDIITEKYD
+341 ITET
-352 PYEDAQVLSL
+352 
-362 SPIEDDEA
+362 
-370 LPAPKKTRSRK
+370 PKEEVKERVRKTNRKPRSRK
-381 SSVNK
+381 
-386 PVKEANV
+386 NV
-393 VSDAKETSAIGD
+393 VPAVLPEEGTPAAD
-405 TLTNSEKEAVMNMEN
+405 EAVKTGALDETALAMEN
-420 KTAKEEKNLSAKE
+420 KTAAEVKNVSAKE
-433 VGSSDSDYKFPP
+433 VGKSDSEYQFPP
-445 IELLKPGKSSGKL
+445 LELLKKGK
-458 TDNSVKENAIKLQE
+458 TQAAAKEDVIRQNAIKLQE

-536 GIEIPNGERSGVGF
+536 GIEIPNSSRSSVGF

-556 QKFIKHPSKIAFAVG
+556 EKFIKHPSKIAFAVG

-657 AVAEMTDRYQKF
+657 AVAEMTKRYQMF

-679 YNDKVREL
+679 YNARVKEV
-687 EESGEVGEDKLTK
+687 EESGKLEEEKLEK

-769 SGIDSRTIIDTVGAE
+769 SGVDSRTIIDSVGAE

-805 QGAYISDDEVLKV
+805 QGAYISDDEVVNV
-818 VEFLKA
+818 VEYLKA
-824 NNGETTYSEE
+824 QNGETTYSEE
-834 MTNKI
+834 MTNRI
-839 TSSAAGGAMGG
+839 TSTGLNSASAAGD
-850 HSDGGS
+850 SS
-856 GDDRDE
+856 PSNDRDE

-890 NRAARIMDQLS
+890 NRAARIMDQLF
-901 EAGVVGPEV
+901 EAGVVGPEE
-910 GTKPREVLMTE
+910 GTKPRQVLMSE

>member
-1 MASTKSASS
+1 MAEKKSKSTNSNKETK
-10 KRNTSSKNN
+10 KRN
-19 SSSKAGSS
+19 
-27 SKKNTSVR
+27 
-35 NNAASKNE
+35 
-43 SAKKNAARG
+43 SAKTQTVKRNV
-52 EQEYI
+52 
-57 QEEIGI
+57 QEEESSYAL
-63 GNEIAVWVIGAVMLI
+63 EIAIWVIGAIMLI
-78 LELAN
+78 VELGN
-83 FGLCGAVRYVS
+83 FGLCGAVSYVS
-94 CFFFG
+94 NFFFG
-99 IFGVIQYIIPM
+99 LFGIIEYVLPVAVM
-110 AFLFSA
+110 FAA
-116 FFLHVNEYKKRAVQ
+116 FFLHINEYKRRAVN
-130 KVVFGFLVLLC
+130 KVVFGSFVLLC
-141 IGMISQMAEGGLD
+141 IGMIGQLAAGIDKYDFTKLFMEGFQD
-154 TNDFIELLKELFK
+154 K
-167 LGFGSEDGGHAG
+167 LG
-179 GGILCGSLAFLLN
+179 GGIVCGSLAYLLQA
-192 KAVGEVGTYIIII
+192 AVGQIGTYIIIVA
-205 LAIIICILLFTETS
+205 AIIICIVLFAEVSVIDMFRGVIETIS
-219 LINLIK
+219 DVRADGREYEEQDEEIIPAGK
-225 NITGDM
+225 KKR
-231 MTSDDGYD
+231 TSGYEHIVKEDYPD
-239 EDEDEFEEE
+239 EKDPVFAQ
-248 RIRRN
+248 
-253 RKKSRKVKS
+253 RKKTSVLDS
-262 ERNPD
+262 ISVLP
-267 FDEIV
+267 
-272 IEDYSDGRREGAVK
+272 SDADKGILPAK
-286 KSGNLLESIEVLS
+286 KE
-299 DSPDK
+299 
-304 TDKTGKKTD
+304 T
-313 KLPDDEEVH
+313 KLPLNEEVH
-322 EITMDVPVNLPG
+322 EITMTYDLDLPG
-334 ENMDAFS
+334 EHMPVA
-341 NKTDIITEKYD
+341 EKEEKPD
-352 PYEDAQVLSL
+352 KPRRKRKATARQNTVPTVL
-362 SPIEDDEA
+362 PEA
-370 LPAPKKTRSRK
+370 EEQSMAKEVK
-381 SSVNK
+381 SSVPDKKNT
-386 PVKEANV
+386 A
-393 VSDAKETSAIGD
+393 
-405 TLTNSEKEAVMNMEN
+405 LHMEN
-420 KTAKEEKNLSAKE
+420 KTAATVENVSAKE
-433 VGSSDSDYKFPP
+433 IGNSDHTYQFPP
-445 IELLKPGKSSGKL
+445 LELLKKGK
-458 TDNSVKENAIKLQE
+458 TQTAEKEDLIRHNAIKLQE

-536 GIEIPNGERSGVGF
+536 GIEIPNTKRSGVGF

-556 QKFIKHPSKIAFAVG
+556 EKFIKHPSKIAFAVG

-657 AVAEMTDRYQKF
+657 AVAEMTKRYQMF

-679 YNDKVREL
+679 YNEKVREVQ
-687 EESGEVGEDKLTK
+687 ESGKVDEDALEK

-769 SGIDSRTIIDTVGAE
+769 SGVDSRTIIDSVGAE

-805 QGAYISDDEVLKV
+805 QGAYISDDEVMNV
-818 VEFLKA
+818 VEYLKA
-824 NNGETTYSEE
+824 QNGETTYNEE
-834 MTNKI
+834 VTTQI
-839 TSSAAGGAMGG
+839 TSSAGSSATAIGNGA
-850 HSDGGS
+850 SD
-856 GDDRDE
+856 DDRDE
-862 YFVQAGKFIIEKN
+862 YFVQAGKFIIDKN

-890 NRAARIMDQLS
+890 NRAARIMDQLF
-901 EAGVVGPEV
+901 EAGVVGPEE
-910 GTKPREVLMTE
+910 GTKPRQVLMSE
-921 EQFEEYVD
+921 EQFEQYID

>member
-1 MASTKSASS
+1 
-10 KRNTSSKNN
+10 
-19 SSSKAGSS
+19 
-27 SKKNTSVR
+27 
-35 NNAASKNE
+35 
-43 SAKKNAARG
+43 
-52 EQEYI
+52 
-57 QEEIGI
+57 
-63 GNEIAVWVIGAVMLI
+63 MLI
-78 LELAN
+78 IELGN
-83 FGLCGAVRYVS
+83 FGLCGAVSYVS
-94 CFFFG
+94 NFFFG
-99 IFGVIQYIIPM
+99 LFGIIEYVLPVAVM
-110 AFLFSA
+110 FAA
-116 FFLHVNEYKKRAVQ
+116 FFLHINEYKRRAVN
-130 KVVFGFLVLLC
+130 KVVFGSFVLLC
-141 IGMISQMAEGGLD
+141 IGMIGQLAAGIDKYDFTKLFMEGFQD
-154 TNDFIELLKELFK
+154 K
-167 LGFGSEDGGHAG
+167 LG
-179 GGILCGSLAFLLN
+179 GGIVCGSLAYLLQA
-192 KAVGEVGTYIIII
+192 AVGQIGTYIIIVA
-205 LAIIICILLFTETS
+205 AIIICIVLFAEVSVIDMFRGVIETIS
-219 LINLIK
+219 DVRADGREYEEQDEEIIPAGK
-225 NITGDM
+225 KKR
-231 MTSDDGYD
+231 TSGYEHIVKEDYPD
-239 EDEDEFEEE
+239 EKDPVFAQ
-248 RIRRN
+248 
-253 RKKSRKVKS
+253 RKKTSVLDS
-262 ERNPD
+262 ISVLP
-267 FDEIV
+267 
-272 IEDYSDGRREGAVK
+272 SDADKGILPAK
-286 KSGNLLESIEVLS
+286 KE
-299 DSPDK
+299 
-304 TDKTGKKTD
+304 T
-313 KLPDDEEVH
+313 KLPLNEEVH
-322 EITMDVPVNLPG
+322 EITMTYDLDLPG
-334 ENMDAFS
+334 EHMPVA
-341 NKTDIITEKYD
+341 EKEEKPD
-352 PYEDAQVLSL
+352 KPRRKRKATARQNTVPTVL
-362 SPIEDDEA
+362 PEA
-370 LPAPKKTRSRK
+370 EEQSMAKEMK
-381 SSVNK
+381 SSVPDMKNT
-386 PVKEANV
+386 A
-393 VSDAKETSAIGD
+393 
-405 TLTNSEKEAVMNMEN
+405 LHMEN
-420 KTAKEEKNLSAKE
+420 KTAATVENVSAKE
-433 VGSSDSDYKFPP
+433 IGNSDHTYQFPP
-445 IELLKPGKSSGKL
+445 LELLKKGK
-458 TDNSVKENAIKLQE
+458 TQTAEKEDLIRHNAIKLQE

-536 GIEIPNGERSGVGF
+536 GIEIPNTKRSGVGF

-556 QKFIKHPSKIAFAVG
+556 EKFIKHPSKIAFAVG

-657 AVAEMTDRYQKF
+657 AVAEMTKRYQMF

-679 YNDKVREL
+679 YNEKVREVQ
-687 EESGEVGEDKLTK
+687 ESGKVDEDALEK

-769 SGIDSRTIIDTVGAE
+769 SGVDSRTIIDSVGAE

-805 QGAYISDDEVLKV
+805 QGAYISDDEVMNV
-818 VEFLKA
+818 VEYLKA
-824 NNGETTYSEE
+824 QNGETTYNEE
-834 MTNKI
+834 VTTQI
-839 TSSAAGGAMGG
+839 TSSAGSSTTAIGNGA
-850 HSDGGS
+850 SD
-856 GDDRDE
+856 DDRDE
-862 YFVQAGKFIIEKN
+862 YFVQAGKFIIDKN

-890 NRAARIMDQLS
+890 NRAARIMDELF
-901 EAGVVGPEV
+901 EAGVVGPEE
-910 GTKPREVLMTE
+910 GTKPRQVLMSE
-921 EQFEEYVD
+921 EQFEQYID

>member
-1 MASTKSASS
+1 MAEKKSKSTNSNKETK
-10 KRNTSSKNN
+10 KRN
-19 SSSKAGSS
+19 
-27 SKKNTSVR
+27 
-35 NNAASKNE
+35 
-43 SAKKNAARG
+43 SAKTQTVKRNV
-52 EQEYI
+52 
-57 QEEIGI
+57 QEEESSYAL
-63 GNEIAVWVIGAVMLI
+63 EIAIWVIGAVMLI
-78 LELAN
+78 IELGN
-83 FGLCGAVRYVS
+83 FGLCGAVSYVS
-94 CFFFG
+94 NFFFG
-99 IFGVIQYIIPM
+99 LFGIIEYVLPVAVM
-110 AFLFSA
+110 FAA
-116 FFLHVNEYKKRAVQ
+116 FFLHINEYKRRAVN
-130 KVVFGFLVLLC
+130 KVVFGSFVLLC
-141 IGMISQMAEGGLD
+141 IGMIGQLAAGIDKYDFTKLFMEGFQD
-154 TNDFIELLKELFK
+154 K
-167 LGFGSEDGGHAG
+167 LG
-179 GGILCGSLAFLLN
+179 GGIVCGSLAYLLQA
-192 KAVGEVGTYIIII
+192 AVGQIGTYIIIVA
-205 LAIIICILLFTETS
+205 AIIICIVLFAEVSVIDMFRGVIETIS
-219 LINLIK
+219 DVRADGREYEEQDEEIIPAGK
-225 NITGDM
+225 KKR
-231 MTSDDGYD
+231 TSGYEHIVKEDYPD
-239 EDEDEFEEE
+239 EKDPVFAQ
-248 RIRRN
+248 
-253 RKKSRKVKS
+253 RKKTSVLDS
-262 ERNPD
+262 ISVLP
-267 FDEIV
+267 
-272 IEDYSDGRREGAVK
+272 SDADKGILPAK
-286 KSGNLLESIEVLS
+286 KE
-299 DSPDK
+299 
-304 TDKTGKKTD
+304 T
-313 KLPDDEEVH
+313 KLPLNEEVH
-322 EITMDVPVNLPG
+322 EITMTYDLDLPG
-334 ENMDAFS
+334 EHMPVA
-341 NKTDIITEKYD
+341 EKEEKPD
-352 PYEDAQVLSL
+352 KPRRKRKATARQNTVPTVLA
-362 SPIEDDEA
+362 EA
-370 LPAPKKTRSRK
+370 EEQSMAKEMK
-381 SSVNK
+381 SSVPDMKNT
-386 PVKEANV
+386 A
-393 VSDAKETSAIGD
+393 
-405 TLTNSEKEAVMNMEN
+405 LHMEN
-420 KTAKEEKNLSAKE
+420 KTAATVENVSAKE
-433 VGSSDSDYKFPP
+433 IGNSDHTYQFPP
-445 IELLKPGKSSGKL
+445 LELLKKGK
-458 TDNSVKENAIKLQE
+458 TQTAEKEDLIRHNAIKLQE

-536 GIEIPNGERSGVGF
+536 GIEIPNTKRSGVGF

-556 QKFIKHPSKIAFAVG
+556 DKFIKYPSKIAFAVG

-657 AVAEMTDRYQKF
+657 AVAEMTKRYQMF

-679 YNDKVREL
+679 YNEKVREVQ
-687 EESGEVGEDKLTK
+687 ESGKVDEDALEK

-769 SGIDSRTIIDTVGAE
+769 SGVDSRTIIDSVGAE

-805 QGAYISDDEVLKV
+805 QGAYISDDEVMNV
-818 VEFLKA
+818 VEYLKA
-824 NNGETTYSEE
+824 QNGETTYNEE
-834 MTNKI
+834 VTTQI
-839 TSSAAGGAMGG
+839 TSSAGSSATAIGNGA
-850 HSDGGS
+850 SD
-856 GDDRDE
+856 DDRDE
-862 YFVQAGKFIIEKN
+862 YFVQAGKFIIDKN

-890 NRAARIMDQLS
+890 NRAARIMDQLF
-901 EAGVVGPEV
+901 EAGVVGPEE
-910 GTKPREVLMTE
+910 GTKPRQVLMSE
-921 EQFEEYVD
+921 EQFEQYID

>member
-1 MASTKSASS
+1 MAEKKSKSTNSNKETK
-10 KRNTSSKNN
+10 KRN
-19 SSSKAGSS
+19 
-27 SKKNTSVR
+27 
-35 NNAASKNE
+35 
-43 SAKKNAARG
+43 SAKTQTVKRNV
-52 EQEYI
+52 
-57 QEEIGI
+57 QEEESSYAL
-63 GNEIAVWVIGAVMLI
+63 EIAIWVIGAIMLI
-78 LELAN
+78 VELGN
-83 FGLCGAVRYVS
+83 FGLCGAVSYVS
-94 CFFFG
+94 NFFFG
-99 IFGVIQYIIPM
+99 LFGIIEYVLPVAVM
-110 AFLFSA
+110 FAA
-116 FFLHVNEYKKRAVQ
+116 FFLHINEYKRRAVN
-130 KVVFGFLVLLC
+130 KVVFGSFVLLC
-141 IGMISQMAEGGLD
+141 IGMIGQLAAGIDKYDFTKLFMEGFQD
-154 TNDFIELLKELFK
+154 K
-167 LGFGSEDGGHAG
+167 LG
-179 GGILCGSLAFLLN
+179 GGIVCGSLAYLLQA
-192 KAVGEVGTYIIII
+192 AVGQIGTYIIIVA
-205 LAIIICILLFTETS
+205 AIIICIVLFAEVSVIDMFRGVIETVS
-219 LINLIK
+219 DVRADGREYEEQDEEIIPAGK
-225 NITGDM
+225 KKR
-231 MTSDDGYD
+231 TSGYEHIVKEDYPD
-239 EDEDEFEEE
+239 EKDPVFAQ
-248 RIRRN
+248 
-253 RKKSRKVKS
+253 RKKTSVLDS
-262 ERNPD
+262 ISVLP
-267 FDEIV
+267 
-272 IEDYSDGRREGAVK
+272 SDADKGILPAK
-286 KSGNLLESIEVLS
+286 KE
-299 DSPDK
+299 
-304 TDKTGKKTD
+304 T
-313 KLPDDEEVH
+313 KLPLNEEVH
-322 EITMDVPVNLPG
+322 EITMTYDLDLPG
-334 ENMDAFS
+334 EHMPVA
-341 NKTDIITEKYD
+341 EKEEKPD
-352 PYEDAQVLSL
+352 KPRRKRKATARQNTVPTVLA
-362 SPIEDDEA
+362 EA
-370 LPAPKKTRSRK
+370 EEQSMAKEMK
-381 SSVNK
+381 SSVPDMKNT
-386 PVKEANV
+386 A
-393 VSDAKETSAIGD
+393 
-405 TLTNSEKEAVMNMEN
+405 LHMEN
-420 KTAKEEKNLSAKE
+420 KTAATVENVSAKE
-433 VGSSDSDYKFPP
+433 IGNSDHTYQFPP
-445 IELLKPGKSSGKL
+445 LELLKKGK
-458 TDNSVKENAIKLQE
+458 TQTAEKEDLIRHNAIKLQE

-536 GIEIPNGERSGVGF
+536 GIEIPNTKRSGVGF

-556 QKFIKHPSKIAFAVG
+556 EKFIKHPSKIAFAVG

-657 AVAEMTDRYQKF
+657 AVAEMTKRYQMF

-679 YNDKVREL
+679 YNEKVREVQ
-687 EESGEVGEDKLTK
+687 ESGKVDEDALEK

-769 SGIDSRTIIDTVGAE
+769 SGVDSRTIIDSVGAE

-805 QGAYISDDEVLKV
+805 QGAYISDDEVMNV
-818 VEFLKA
+818 VEYLKA
-824 NNGETTYSEE
+824 QNGETTYNEE
-834 MTNKI
+834 VTTQI
-839 TSSAAGGAMGG
+839 TSSAGSSTTAIGNGA
-850 HSDGGS
+850 SD
-856 GDDRDE
+856 DDRDE
-862 YFVQAGKFIIEKN
+862 YFVQAGKFIIDKN

-890 NRAARIMDQLS
+890 NRAARIMDQLF
-901 EAGVVGPEV
+901 EAGVVGPEE
-910 GTKPREVLMTE
+910 GTKPRQVLMSE
-921 EQFEEYVD
+921 EQFEQYID

>member
-1 MASTKSASS
+1 MAG
-10 KRNTSSKNN
+10 SKNN
-19 SSSKAGSS
+19 RKTSYQ
-27 SKKNTSVR
+27 KNTGKDSR
-35 NNAASKNE
+35 NTKSTKKKSPAGGKAKAREVEEASY
-43 SAKKNAARG
+43 AP
-52 EQEYI
+52 
-57 QEEIGI
+57 
-63 GNEIAVWVIGAVMLI
+63 EIAVWIICAVMLI
-78 LELAN
+78 LELGN
-83 FGLCGAVRYVS
+83 FGLCGFINTVS
-94 CFFFG
+94 DFFFG
-99 IFGVIQYIIPM
+99 VFGIIEYIMPAAV
-110 AFLFSA
+110 AFAA
-116 FFLHVNEYKKRAVQ
+116 FFLHINEYKKRAVH
-130 KVVFGFLVLLC
+130 KVIFGAGVLLC
-141 IGMISQMAEGGLD
+141 FGMIGQMAAG
-154 TNDFIELLKELFK
+154 IEEYRFVELFK
-167 LGFGSEDGGHAG
+167 NGFAHKG
-179 GGILCGSLAFLLN
+179 GGIVCGSVAYLLDSV
-192 KAVGEVGTYIIII
+192 VGTAGTYIILA
-205 LAIIICILLFTETS
+205 LAIILCVVLFAEIS
-219 LINLIK
+219 VIDLIK
-225 NITGDM
+225 DLAALPAEM
-231 MTSDDGYD
+231 RA
-239 EDEDEFEEE
+239 DEFEEE
-248 RIRRN
+248 AEVNVKRTARR
-253 RKKSRKVKS
+253 KAPASAAIVK
-262 ERNPD
+262 
-267 FDEIV
+267 
-272 IEDYSDGRREGAVK
+272 EDYSKKRDEIFTERKSPSVLDRISVLPPDADKGILPSSAEEKRPQHEDVIEITMEYELPLPGEGMEDIAITETPKEDIKRDAGKTKRRSRGK
-286 KSGNLLESIEVLS
+286 KNIVPEVLEEQ
-299 DSPDK
+299 SPV
-304 TDKTGKKTD
+304 TGKKQET
-313 KLPDDEEVH
+313 
-322 EITMDVPVNLPG
+322 NL
-334 ENMDAFS
+334 E
-341 NKTDIITEKYD
+341 TEKQSMNL
-352 PYEDAQVLSL
+352 ED
-362 SPIEDDEA
+362 
-370 LPAPKKTRSRK
+370 KTVPEQK
-381 SSVNK
+381 
-386 PVKEANV
+386 NV
-393 VSDAKETSAIGD
+393 
-405 TLTNSEKEAVMNMEN
+405 
-420 KTAKEEKNLSAKE
+420 SAKE
-433 VGSSDSDYKFPP
+433 VGKSDAEYRFPP
-445 IELLKPGKSSGKL
+445 IGLLRRGKAQAAA
-458 TDNSVKENAIKLQE
+458 KEEVIRQNAIKLQE

-536 GIEIPNGERSGVGF
+536 GIEIPNSVRSGVGF

-556 QKFIKHPSKIAFAVG
+556 EKFIKHPSKIAFAVG
-571 KDIEGNVV
+571 KDIEGNVI

-657 AVAEMTDRYQKF
+657 AVAEMTKRYQLF

-679 YNDKVREL
+679 YNARVKEV
-687 EESGEVGEDKLTK
+687 EESGKLSEENLEK

-769 SGIDSRTIIDTVGAE
+769 SGVDSRTIIDSVGAE

-805 QGAYISDDEVLKV
+805 QGAYISDDEVISV

-824 NNGETTYSEE
+824 QNGETAYSEE
-834 MTNKI
+834 MTNQI
-839 TSSAAGGAMGG
+839 TASAGLGGTDTGKE
-850 HSDGGS
+850 S
-856 GDDRDE
+856 GTGNDRDE
-862 YFVQAGKFIIEKN
+862 YFVQAGKFIIEKD

-890 NRAARIMDQLS
+890 NRAARIMDQLY
-901 EAGVVGPEV
+901 EAGVVGPEE
-910 GTKPREVLMTE
+910 GTKPRQVLMSE
-921 EQFEEYVD
+921 EQFEAYVD

>member
-1 MASTKSASS
+1 MAEKKSKSTNSNKETK
-10 KRNTSSKNN
+10 KRN
-19 SSSKAGSS
+19 
-27 SKKNTSVR
+27 
-35 NNAASKNE
+35 
-43 SAKKNAARG
+43 SAKTQTVKRNV
-52 EQEYI
+52 
-57 QEEIGI
+57 QEEESSYAL
-63 GNEIAVWVIGAVMLI
+63 EIAIWVIGAVMLI
-78 LELAN
+78 VELGN
-83 FGLCGAVRYVS
+83 FGLCGAVSYVS
-94 CFFFG
+94 DFFFG
-99 IFGVIQYIIPM
+99 LFGIIEYVLPVAVM
-110 AFLFSA
+110 FAA
-116 FFLHVNEYKKRAVQ
+116 FFLHINEYKRRAVN
-130 KVVFGFLVLLC
+130 KVVFGSFVLLC
-141 IGMISQMAEGGLD
+141 IGMIGQLAAGIDKYDFTKLFMEGFQD
-154 TNDFIELLKELFK
+154 K
-167 LGFGSEDGGHAG
+167 LG
-179 GGILCGSLAFLLN
+179 GGIVCGSLAYLLQA
-192 KAVGEVGTYIIII
+192 AVGQIGTYIIIVA
-205 LAIIICILLFTETS
+205 AIIICIVLFAEVSVIDMFRGVIETIS
-219 LINLIK
+219 DVRADGREYEEQDEEIIPAGK
-225 NITGDM
+225 KKR
-231 MTSDDGYD
+231 TSGYEHIVKEDYPD
-239 EDEDEFEEE
+239 EKDPVFAQ
-248 RIRRN
+248 
-253 RKKSRKVKS
+253 RKKTSVLDS
-262 ERNPD
+262 ISVLP
-267 FDEIV
+267 
-272 IEDYSDGRREGAVK
+272 SDADKGILPAK
-286 KSGNLLESIEVLS
+286 KE
-299 DSPDK
+299 
-304 TDKTGKKTD
+304 T
-313 KLPDDEEVH
+313 KLPLNEEVH
-322 EITMDVPVNLPG
+322 EITMTYDLDLPG
-334 ENMDAFS
+334 EHMPVA
-341 NKTDIITEKYD
+341 EKEEKPD
-352 PYEDAQVLSL
+352 KPRRKRKATARQNTVPTVLA
-362 SPIEDDEA
+362 EA
-370 LPAPKKTRSRK
+370 EEQSMAKEVK
-381 SSVNK
+381 SSVPDKKNT
-386 PVKEANV
+386 A
-393 VSDAKETSAIGD
+393 
-405 TLTNSEKEAVMNMEN
+405 LHMEN
-420 KTAKEEKNLSAKE
+420 KTAATVENVSAKE
-433 VGSSDSDYKFPP
+433 IGNSDHTYQFPP
-445 IELLKPGKSSGKL
+445 LELLKKGK
-458 TDNSVKENAIKLQE
+458 TQTAEKEDLIRHNAIKLQE

-536 GIEIPNGERSGVGF
+536 GIEIPNTKRSGVGF

-556 QKFIKHPSKIAFAVG
+556 EKFIKHPSKIAFAVG

-657 AVAEMTDRYQKF
+657 AVAEMTKRYQMF

-679 YNDKVREL
+679 YNEKVREVQ
-687 EESGEVGEDKLTK
+687 ESGKVDEDALEK

-769 SGIDSRTIIDTVGAE
+769 SGVDSRTIIDSVGAE

-805 QGAYISDDEVLKV
+805 QGAYISDDEVMNV
-818 VEFLKA
+818 VEYLKA
-824 NNGETTYSEE
+824 QNGETTYNEE
-834 MTNKI
+834 VTTQI
-839 TSSAAGGAMGG
+839 TSSAGSSATAIGNGA
-850 HSDGGS
+850 SD
-856 GDDRDE
+856 DDRDE
-862 YFVQAGKFIIEKN
+862 YFVQAGKFIIDKN

-890 NRAARIMDQLS
+890 NRAARIMDQLF
-901 EAGVVGPEV
+901 EAGVVGPEE
-910 GTKPREVLMTE
+910 GTKPRQVLMSE
-921 EQFEEYVD
+921 EQFEQYID

>member
-1 MASTKSASS
+1 MAEKKSKSTNSNKETK
-10 KRNTSSKNN
+10 KRN
-19 SSSKAGSS
+19 
-27 SKKNTSVR
+27 
-35 NNAASKNE
+35 
-43 SAKKNAARG
+43 SAKAQTVKRNV
-52 EQEYI
+52 
-57 QEEIGI
+57 QEEESSYAL
-63 GNEIAVWVIGAVMLI
+63 EIAIWVIGAVMLI
-78 LELAN
+78 VELGN
-83 FGLCGAVRYVS
+83 FGLCGAVSYVS
-94 CFFFG
+94 NFFFG
-99 IFGVIQYIIPM
+99 LFGIIEYVLPVAVM
-110 AFLFSA
+110 FAA
-116 FFLHVNEYKKRAVQ
+116 FFLHINEYKRRAVN
-130 KVVFGFLVLLC
+130 KVVFGSFVLLC
-141 IGMISQMAEGGLD
+141 IGMIGQLAAGIDKYDFTKLFMEGFQD
-154 TNDFIELLKELFK
+154 K
-167 LGFGSEDGGHAG
+167 LG
-179 GGILCGSLAFLLN
+179 GGIVCGSLAYLLQA
-192 KAVGEVGTYIIII
+192 AVGQIGTYIIIVA
-205 LAIIICILLFTETS
+205 AIIICIVLFAEVSVIDMFRGVIETIS
-219 LINLIK
+219 DVRADGREYEEQDEEIIPAGK
-225 NITGDM
+225 KKR
-231 MTSDDGYD
+231 TSGYEHIVKEDYPD
-239 EDEDEFEEE
+239 EKDPVFAQ
-248 RIRRN
+248 
-253 RKKSRKVKS
+253 RKKTSVLDS
-262 ERNPD
+262 ISVLP
-267 FDEIV
+267 
-272 IEDYSDGRREGAVK
+272 SDADKGILPAK
-286 KSGNLLESIEVLS
+286 KE
-299 DSPDK
+299 
-304 TDKTGKKTD
+304 T
-313 KLPDDEEVH
+313 KLPLNEEVH
-322 EITMDVPVNLPG
+322 EITMTYDLDLPG
-334 ENMDAFS
+334 EHMPVA
-341 NKTDIITEKYD
+341 EKEEKPD
-352 PYEDAQVLSL
+352 KPRRKRKATARQNTVPTVL
-362 SPIEDDEA
+362 PEA
-370 LPAPKKTRSRK
+370 EEQSMAKEVK
-381 SSVNK
+381 SSVPDKKNT
-386 PVKEANV
+386 A
-393 VSDAKETSAIGD
+393 
-405 TLTNSEKEAVMNMEN
+405 LHMEN
-420 KTAKEEKNLSAKE
+420 KTAATVENVSAKE
-433 VGSSDSDYKFPP
+433 IGNSDHTYQFPP
-445 IELLKPGKSSGKL
+445 LELLKKGK
-458 TDNSVKENAIKLQE
+458 TQTAEKEDLIRHNAIKLQE

-536 GIEIPNGERSGVGF
+536 GIEIPNTKRSGVGF

-556 QKFIKHPSKIAFAVG
+556 EKFIKHPSKIAFAVG

-657 AVAEMTDRYQKF
+657 AVAEMTKRYQMF

-679 YNDKVREL
+679 YNEKVREVQ
-687 EESGEVGEDKLTK
+687 ESGKVDEDALEK

-769 SGIDSRTIIDTVGAE
+769 SGVDSRTIIDSVGAE

-805 QGAYISDDEVLKV
+805 QGAYISDDEVMNV
-818 VEFLKA
+818 VEYLKA
-824 NNGETTYSEE
+824 QNGETTYNEE
-834 MTNKI
+834 VTTQI
-839 TSSAAGGAMGG
+839 TSSAGSSATAIGNGA
-850 HSDGGS
+850 SD
-856 GDDRDE
+856 DDRDE
-862 YFVQAGKFIIEKN
+862 YFVQAGKFIIDKN

-890 NRAARIMDQLS
+890 NRAARIMDQLF
-901 EAGVVGPEV
+901 EAGVVGPEE
-910 GTKPREVLMTE
+910 GTKPRQVLMSE
-921 EQFEEYVD
+921 EQFEQYID

>member
-1 MASTKSASS
+1 MAG
-10 KRNTSSKNN
+10 SKNQN
-19 SSSKAGSS
+19 KKQTSY
-27 SKKNTSVR
+27 KKNQSGQSGKKKAPS
-35 NNAASKNE
+35 NNRKD
-43 SAKKNAARG
+43 
-52 EQEYI
+52 EQEETSYI
-57 QEEIGI
+57 SEIV
-63 GNEIAVWVIGAVMLI
+63 VWILCAAMLI
-78 LELAN
+78 LELGN
-83 FGLCGAVRYVS
+83 FGLCGFINHIS
-94 CFFFG
+94 WFLFG
-99 IFGVIQYIIPM
+99 IFGIIEYVLPLVVVF
-110 AFLFSA
+110 AA
-116 FFLHVNEYKKRAVQ
+116 FFLHVNEYKKRAVH
-130 KVVFGFLVLLC
+130 KVIFGSCVLLC
-141 IGMISQMAEGGLD
+141 FGMIGQLAAGTEEAFSITNLYLDGYKNQIGGGVLCGS
-154 TNDFIELLKELFK
+154 IAYLLKE
-167 LGFGSEDGGHAG
+167 
-179 GGILCGSLAFLLN
+179 
-192 KAVGEVGTYIIII
+192 AVGLAGTYIILI
-205 LAIIICILLFTETS
+205 LAIILCVVLFAEISVIDFFKS
-219 LINLIK
+219 LIMVPEGEEEKKERNHVRENNRINK
-225 NITGDM
+225 KKQKKDA
-231 MTSDDGYD
+231 D
-239 EDEDEFEEE
+239 FEEIVRE
-248 RIRRN
+248 DYLQDIFTQ
-253 RKKSRKVKS
+253 RKKASVLDSIAVLPS
-262 ERNPD
+262 EADQGILPSKMVN
-267 FDEIV
+267 
-272 IEDYSDGRREGAVK
+272 
-286 KSGNLLESIEVLS
+286 
-299 DSPDK
+299 
-304 TDKTGKKTD
+304 
-313 KLPDDEEVH
+313 KLPENEEIH
-322 EITMDVPVNLPG
+322 EITMDYELNLPG
-334 ENMDAFS
+334 EHMDEFAVSEVTKEEVKTESGKKKRKKRTTKAVVPAVLEES
-341 NKTDIITEKYD
+341 NTTVETKAMSSTTQTVKIESSEDIMK
-352 PYEDAQVLSL
+352 
-362 SPIEDDEA
+362 
-370 LPAPKKTRSRK
+370 
-381 SSVNK
+381 
-386 PVKEANV
+386 
-393 VSDAKETSAIGD
+393 
-405 TLTNSEKEAVMNMEN
+405 MEN
-420 KTAKEEKNLSAKE
+420 KTAAEVKNVSAKVVSTSE
-433 VGSSDSDYKFPP
+433 SDYKFPP
-445 IELLKPGKSSGKL
+445 LELLKRGKSQ
-458 TDNSVKENAIKLQE
+458 TAAKEDVIRQNAMKLQE

-536 GIEIPNGERSGVGF
+536 GIEIPNESRSGVGF

-556 QKFIKHPSKIAFAVG
+556 EKFIKHPSKIAFAVG

-610 LYKAR
+610 LYKAH

-628 VELKVYNGIPH
+628 VELKIYNGIPH

-657 AVAEMTDRYQKF
+657 AVAEMTKRYQMF

-679 YNDKVREL
+679 YNAKVKEVA
-687 EESGEVGEDKLTK
+687 ESGKVEEEKLEK

-769 SGIDSRTIIDTVGAE
+769 SGVDSRTIIDSVGAE

-805 QGAYISDDEVLKV
+805 QGAYISDDEVMNV

-824 NNGETTYSEE
+824 QNGETTYSEE
-834 MTNKI
+834 VTNQI
-839 TSSAAGGAMGG
+839 TSSSSGAATSING
-850 HSDGGS
+850 SS

-862 YFVQAGKFIIEKN
+862 YFVQAGKFIIDKD

-890 NRAARIMDQLS
+890 NRAARIMDQLF
-901 EAGVVGPEV
+901 EAGVVGPEE
-910 GTKPREVLMTE
+910 GTKPRQVLMSE
-921 EQFEEYVD
+921 EQFEAYID

>member
-1 MASTKSASS
+1 MAG
-10 KRNTSSKNN
+10 SKNQN
-19 SSSKAGSS
+19 TRQTSNRKNGQSRTGSS
-27 SKKNTSVR
+27 TGKSRREAGKGTDSQR
-35 NNAASKNE
+35 EELSYT
-43 SAKKNAARG
+43 G
-52 EQEYI
+52 EI
-57 QEEIGI
+57 T
-63 GNEIAVWVIGAVMLI
+63 VWVLCAVMLI
-78 LELAN
+78 LELGN
-83 FGLCGAVRYVS
+83 FGLCGFINVIS
-94 CFFFG
+94 SFLFG
-99 IFGVIQYIIPM
+99 IFGIVEYILPL
-110 AFLFSA
+110 AVTFAA

-130 KVVFGFLVLLC
+130 KVVLGFSALLC
-141 IGMISQMAEGGLD
+141 AGMIGQLAAGMS
-154 TNDFIELLKELFK
+154 DFTAKNVYLSGYVNKT
-167 LGFGSEDGGHAG
+167 G
-179 GGILCGSLAFLLN
+179 GGILCGSIAFFLH
-192 KAVGEVGTYIIII
+192 KGVGLVGTYIIILLVMI
-205 LAIIICILLFTETS
+205 LCVVLCLEVSVIELVKSFAGMVAE
-219 LINLIK
+219 
-225 NITGDM
+225 
-231 MTSDDGYD
+231 
-239 EDEDEFEEE
+239 EREEE
-248 RIRRN
+248 EYEEELPRRPEKRR
-253 RKKSRKVKS
+253 RKKQSV
-262 ERNPD
+262 EG
-267 FDEIV
+267 FDEIAT
-272 IEDYSDGRREGAVK
+272 EDFPSGRDAVFRDRK
-286 KSGNLLESIEVLS
+286 KTSVLESISVLPADS
-299 DSPDK
+299 DRGILPDK
-304 TDKTGKKTD
+304 AAAKF
-313 KLPDDEEVH
+313 PENEEVH
-322 EITMDVPVNLPG
+322 EITMEYELDLPG
-334 ENMDAFS
+334 ENMGSFEV
-341 NKTDIITEKYD
+341 TELALKEVKKSD
-352 PYEDAQVLSL
+352 SKRRGKKKAKPNVVPAV
-362 SPIEDDEA
+362 
-370 LPAPKKTRSRK
+370 LPAEEAGDSKAAGEAPSAGDVHKTEDHQEK
-381 SSVNK
+381 D
-386 PVKEANV
+386 
-393 VSDAKETSAIGD
+393 VSADV
-405 TLTNSEKEAVMNMEN
+405 LNMEN
-420 KTAKEEKNLSAKE
+420 KTAAEVKNVSASE
-433 VGSSDSDYKFPP
+433 VGKSDSDYQFPP
-445 IELLKPGKSSGKL
+445 LDLLKKSKSQ
-458 TDNSVKENAIKLQE
+458 SVAKADAIRQNAVKLQE

-536 GIEIPNGERSGVGF
+536 GIEIPNDTRSGVGF

-556 QKFIKHPSKIAFAVG
+556 EKFIKHPSKIAFACG
-571 KDIEGNVV
+571 MDIEGNVV

-623 VDPKQ
+623 IDPKQ

-657 AVAEMTDRYQKF
+657 AVAEMTKRYQMF
-669 SECNVRNIQG
+669 AEYNVRNIQG
-679 YNDKVREL
+679 YNAKLKEIQ
-687 EESGEVGEDKLTK
+687 ESGQIPEDKQNLEK
-700 MPQIVIIV
+700 MSQIVIIV

-805 QGAYISDDEVLKV
+805 QGAYISDDEVMGV

-824 NNGETTYSEE
+824 QNGETVYSEE
-834 MTNKI
+834 VTSQI
-839 TSSAAGGAMGG
+839 TASEGGNGATAINGAG
-850 HSDGGS
+850 DN
-856 GDDRDE
+856 DRDE
-862 YFVQAGKFIIEKN
+862 YFVQAGKFIIDKD

-890 NRAARIMDQLS
+890 NRAARIMDQLF
-901 EAGVVGPEV
+901 EAGVVGPEE
-910 GTKPREVLMTE
+910 GTKPRQVLMSE

>member
-1 MASTKSASS
+1 MAEKKSKSTNSNKETK
-10 KRNTSSKNN
+10 KRN
-19 SSSKAGSS
+19 
-27 SKKNTSVR
+27 
-35 NNAASKNE
+35 
-43 SAKKNAARG
+43 SAKTQTVKRNV
-52 EQEYI
+52 
-57 QEEIGI
+57 QEEESSYAL
-63 GNEIAVWVIGAVMLI
+63 EIAIWVIGAVMLI
-78 LELAN
+78 VELGN
-83 FGLCGAVRYVS
+83 FGLCGAVSYVS
-94 CFFFG
+94 DFFFG
-99 IFGVIQYIIPM
+99 LFGIIEYVLPVAVM
-110 AFLFSA
+110 FAA
-116 FFLHVNEYKKRAVQ
+116 FFLHINEYKRRAVN
-130 KVVFGFLVLLC
+130 KVVFGSFVLLC
-141 IGMISQMAEGGLD
+141 IGMIGQLAAGIDKYDFTKLFMEGFQD
-154 TNDFIELLKELFK
+154 K
-167 LGFGSEDGGHAG
+167 LG
-179 GGILCGSLAFLLN
+179 GGIVCGSLAYLLQA
-192 KAVGEVGTYIIII
+192 AVGQIGTYIIIVA
-205 LAIIICILLFTETS
+205 AIIICIVLFAEVSVIDMFRGVIETIS
-219 LINLIK
+219 DVRADGREYEEQDEEIIPAGK
-225 NITGDM
+225 KKR
-231 MTSDDGYD
+231 TSGYEHIVKEDYPD
-239 EDEDEFEEE
+239 EKDPVFAQ
-248 RIRRN
+248 
-253 RKKSRKVKS
+253 RKKTSVLDS
-262 ERNPD
+262 ISVLP
-267 FDEIV
+267 
-272 IEDYSDGRREGAVK
+272 SDADKGILPAK
-286 KSGNLLESIEVLS
+286 KE
-299 DSPDK
+299 
-304 TDKTGKKTD
+304 T
-313 KLPDDEEVH
+313 KLPLNEEVH
-322 EITMDVPVNLPG
+322 EITMTYDLDLPG
-334 ENMDAFS
+334 EHMPVA
-341 NKTDIITEKYD
+341 EKEEKPD
-352 PYEDAQVLSL
+352 KPRRKRKATARQNTVPTVL
-362 SPIEDDEA
+362 PEA
-370 LPAPKKTRSRK
+370 EEQSMAKEVK
-381 SSVNK
+381 SSVPDKKNT
-386 PVKEANV
+386 A
-393 VSDAKETSAIGD
+393 
-405 TLTNSEKEAVMNMEN
+405 LHMEN
-420 KTAKEEKNLSAKE
+420 KTAATVENVSAKE
-433 VGSSDSDYKFPP
+433 IGNSDHTYQFPP
-445 IELLKPGKSSGKL
+445 LELLKKGK
-458 TDNSVKENAIKLQE
+458 TQTAEKEDLIRHNAIKLQE

-536 GIEIPNGERSGVGF
+536 GIEIPNTKRSGVGF

-556 QKFIKHPSKIAFAVG
+556 EKFIKHPSKIAFAVG

-657 AVAEMTDRYQKF
+657 AVAEMTKRYQMF

-679 YNDKVREL
+679 YNEKVREVQ
-687 EESGEVGEDKLTK
+687 ESGKVDEDALEK

-769 SGIDSRTIIDTVGAE
+769 SGVDSRTIIDSVGAE

-805 QGAYISDDEVLKV
+805 QGAYISDDEVMNV
-818 VEFLKA
+818 VEYLKA
-824 NNGETTYSEE
+824 QNGETTYNEE
-834 MTNKI
+834 VTTQI
-839 TSSAAGGAMGG
+839 TSSAGSSATAIGNGA
-850 HSDGGS
+850 SD
-856 GDDRDE
+856 DDRDE
-862 YFVQAGKFIIEKN
+862 YFVQAGKFIIDKN

-890 NRAARIMDQLS
+890 NRAARIMDQLF
-901 EAGVVGPEV
+901 EAGVVGPEE
-910 GTKPREVLMTE
+910 GTKPRQVLMSE
-921 EQFEEYVD
+921 EQFEQYID